1 MSRTTRASIAVGAV
15 AGAAGLAFGVPR
27 VVAKRLRKRPDGS
40 ASHVLD
46 APIYESA
53 TIPSHD
59 GGTIHV
65 VTAGTGAP
73 IVLSHGVTL
82 SVRTWVRQ
90 LETLP
95 AEGFRVVAFD
105 HRGHGSSTL
114 GETGFSVDNLGD
126 DIRSVVEGLDLRDA
140 VLVGHSM
147 GGVAVQSFLIRHPEI
162 AAERVKGVVLL
173 STLARVPLSGVR
185 AKGARVFIDRLSQL
199 APDST
204 RLWASPNV
212 GFVLA
217 RLGFGRDPRPSHVEL
232 VRRMMLECAADTR
245 RESPRALLGL
255 DLTARLP
262 EVRIPTLVIGGSADV
277 ITPPAEARRIAELIP
292 GARLEI
298 VPGGGHMLMLERTE
312 LIDYFITE
320 FAREVGAVASANPS
334 AANPSA
340 SKPPAARG

>member
-1 MSRTTRASIAVGAV
+1 VSRTRRAGLAAGAV

-27 VVAKRLRKRPDGS
+27 VLATRMRRRPDGD
-40 ASHVLD
+40 AAAVLG
-46 APIYESA
+46 APVHESA

-82 SVRTWVRQ
+82 SVRTWIRQ

-95 AEGFRVVAFD
+95 AEGFHVVAFD
-105 HRGHGSSTL
+105 HRGHGDSTL
-114 GETGFSVDNLGD
+114 GDSGFSIDNLGD
-126 DIRSVVEGLDLRDA
+126 DIRSVVERLDLRDA

-147 GGVAVQSFLIRHPEI
+147 GGIAVQSFLLRYPEI
-162 AAERVKGVVLL
+162 AAQRVKGVVLL

-185 AKGARVFIDRLSQL
+185 ASGARAFIDRLGQL

-204 RLWASPNV
+204 RVWASPNV
-212 GFVLA
+212 GFLVA
-217 RLGFGRDPRPSHVEL
+217 RLGFGRDPKPSHVEL

-277 ITPPAEARRIAELIP
+277 ITPPAESRRLAALIP

-298 VPGGGHMLMLERTE
+298 VSGGGHMLMLERTE
-312 LIDYFITE
+312 LVDRLITE
-320 FAREVGAVASANPS
+320 FAREVGAVAAAKPS
-334 AANPSA
+334 AA
-340 SKPPAARG
+340 RG

>member
-1 MSRTTRASIAVGAV
+1 VSRGARAGIAVGAA
-15 AGAAGLAFGVPR
+15 AGVAGLAFSAPR
-27 VVAKRLRKRPDGS
+27 VVAKRLRRRPDNG
-40 ASHVLD
+40 AARVLN

-82 SVRTWVRQ
+82 SVRTWIRQ

-95 AEGFRVVAFD
+95 AQGFRIVAFD
-105 HRGHGSSTL
+105 HRGHGESTL
-114 GETGFSVDNLGD
+114 GDSGFSIDNLGD
-126 DIRSVVEGLDLRDA
+126 DIRSVVERLDLRDA

-147 GGVAVQSFLIRHPEI
+147 GGIAVQSFLLRHPEV

-173 STLARVPLSGVR
+173 STLARVPLSGAR
-185 AKGARVFIDRLSQL
+185 AKGLRTFIDRVGKL

-204 RLWASPNV
+204 RLWGSPNL
-212 GFVLA
+212 GFVVA
-217 RLGFGRDPRPSHVEL
+217 RLGFGRNAKPSHVEL
-232 VRRMMLECAADTR
+232 VRRMMFECAADTR
-245 RESPRALLGL
+245 RESPRSLLGL

-277 ITPPAEARRIAELIP
+277 IAPPAESRRIAKLIP

-298 VPGGGHMLMLERTE
+298 VEGGGHMLMLERTE
-312 LIDYFITE
+312 LVDRLITE
-320 FAREVGAVASANPS
+320 FAREVGAVAAAKPS
-334 AANPSA
+334 AAQ
-340 SKPPAARG
+340 G

>member
-1 MSRTTRASIAVGAV
+1 VSRTTRAGIAAGAI

-27 VVAKRLRKRPDGS
+27 VVAKRLRKRPDGA

-46 APIYESA
+46 APIYETA
-53 TIPSHD
+53 KIPSHD
-59 GGTIHV
+59 GGIIHV
-65 VTAGTGAP
+65 VSAGTGTP

-82 SVRTWVRQ
+82 SVRTWIRQ

-105 HRGHGSSTL
+105 HRGHGGSTL
-114 GETGFSVDNLGD
+114 GESGFSIDNLGD
-126 DIRSVVEGLDLRDA
+126 DIRSVVEGLDLHDA

-147 GGVAVQSFLIRHPEI
+147 GGIAVQSFLLRHPEI

-185 AKGARVFIDRLSQL
+185 AKALRGFIDRLSQL

-217 RLGFGRDPRPSHVEL
+217 RLGFGRDPKPSHVEL

-262 EVRIPTLVIGGSADV
+262 EVRIPTLVISGSADV
-277 ITPPAEARRIAELIP
+277 ITPPAEARRLAALIP

-298 VPGGGHMLMLERTE
+298 VSGGGHMLMLERTE
-312 LIDYFITE
+312 LIDRLIVE
-320 FAREVGAVASANPS
+320 FAREVGAVAAAKPS
-334 AANPSA
+334 AA
-340 SKPPAARG
+340 RG

>member
-1 MSRTTRASIAVGAV
+1 VSRTTRAGIAAGAV
-15 AGAAGLAFGVPR
+15 AGAAGLAIGVPR
-27 VVAKRLRKRPDGS
+27 IVAKRLRKRPDGG
-40 ASHVLD
+40 AAHVLD
-46 APIYESA
+46 APLYESA

-65 VTAGTGAP
+65 VSAGTGAP

-82 SVRTWVRQ
+82 SVRTWTRQ

-95 AEGFRVVAFD
+95 AEGFHVVAFD
-105 HRGHGSSTL
+105 HRGHGSSTV
-114 GETGFSVDNLGD
+114 GESGFSIDNLCD
-126 DIRSVVEGLDLRDA
+126 DIRSVVERLDLRDA

-147 GGVAVQSFLIRHPEI
+147 GGIAVQSFLLRHPEI

-173 STLARVPLSGVR
+173 STLARVPLSGAR

-217 RLGFGRDPRPSHVEL
+217 RLGFGRDPKPSHVEL

-277 ITPPAEARRIAELIP
+277 ITPPAEARRLAALIP

-312 LIDYFITE
+312 LIDGLIVE
-320 FAREVGAVASANPS
+320 FAREVGAVAAAKPS
-334 AANPSA
+334 AA
-340 SKPPAARG
+340 RGR